1 MILKLSCI
9 ASFKYLSLSH
19 YHANNVLNQI
29 LSYVYIL
36 HNKKQ
41 ALVHLSWETN
51 NQSENVTN
59 SYIKGALSAKIV
71 NFCYT

>member
-41 ALVHLSWETN
+41 ARG
-51 NQSENVTN
+51 Q
-59 SYIKGALSAKIV
+59 KKIMH
-71 NFCYT
+71 